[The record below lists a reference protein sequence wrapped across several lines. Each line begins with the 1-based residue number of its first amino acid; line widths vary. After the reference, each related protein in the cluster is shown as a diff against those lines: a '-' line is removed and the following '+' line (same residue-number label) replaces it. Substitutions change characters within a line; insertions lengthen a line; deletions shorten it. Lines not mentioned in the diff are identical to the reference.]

1 MRGTEYRSP
10 TEREWFLANCVKP
23 AAPEQPVVE
32 KGELLLY
39 GIGDRSW
46 CEFYANTGDAPEE
59 VFEWWDD
66 VCQGVELS
74 DDLPRYCPF
83 SDPGVCDGMAPTIGL
98 RATTDIPAGTR
109 FTPAVVE
116 MVYIPSEAYA
126 GQAQRAWTLGALAR
140 TGIPAGEIL
149 LQIMLC
155 AYEVGC
161 PELPQPETSADCD
174 ELRASDKSD
183 WTTGHW
189 QGFAAACFSCDD
201 ESEFSIEPEERE
213 WYERSCSSQEP
224 APLSEPSASS
234 AEQDHLLASAR
245 LRSLPA
251 HHETNRKVLA
261 AGP

>member
-1 MRGTEYRSP
+1 M
-10 TEREWFLANCVKP
+10 
-23 AAPEQPVVE
+23 VE

-83 SDPGVCDGMAPTIGL
+83 DEFACENVRYTIGL

-161 PELPQPETSADCD
+161 PELPEVEASGPDCD
-174 ELRASDKSD
+174 ELRGSAPNTWPKG
-183 WTTGHW
+183 TW
-189 QGFAAACFSCDD
+189 QGFAAACFSCDN

-224 APLSEPSASS
+224 APPSEPSASS
-234 AEQDHLLASAR
+234 GERDHLLASAR
-245 LRSLPA
+245 LGSLPA
-251 HHETNRKVLA
+251 HHGASRRFRA
-261 AGP
+261 ATP